1 MVAAPRSAPSGGGA
15 GRERQV
21 QIDGARCAHA
31 AVAGAGCEARVPGL
45 TSSKPY
51 LPGLLRRGEH
61 SSDQLEQYLGF
72 LAFIGNLALFTG
84 RAILRPWRIR
94 WDQVVKE
101 LQAAGV
107 NALPI
112 VGLLTFLI
120 GIVIAYQGGMVLRD
134 YGANLYVADIVGLS
148 MVRELAPLI
157 TAIIVAGRTG
167 SAYTAQ
173 IGTMMVT
180 EEVDAL
186 RSMGISPLEMLV
198 LPKLIALLV
207 ALPLLTVFADALG
220 LFGGLIMAN
229 VMLDLNRPPFSA
241 GWQKPDGWI
250 VPERYWQGAGVCRHH
265 CGGGLF
271 QGFQVRAAPAALDG
285 RRRSA
290 WSNRFSWSSSWMRPF
305 PWRLQ
310 NWAFESWKLRTVSAI
325 IPMNRPRVD
334 NRPRMGHLL
343 GGLVLEGCE
352 LAMSF
357 GAKRVFEG
365 VNVRIRQGEVLAIVG
380 GSGSGKSTLMRQLAL
395 LQTPTSGSV
404 TVFGTTVTDMESSS
418 ANSLRRRLGVMF
430 QNGALFGDLTVLE
443 NVSVPL
449 QEHTDLSLPLIEQV
463 AMLKIALAGLEP
475 EAAALYPSQLSG
487 GMRKRAA
494 VARGIALDPAVLFLD
509 EQFGLDRS
517 CRAMDELVV
526 QLKETLGLAVCW
538 SRRHGLWR
546 LQIGSVV
553 V

>member
-1 MVAAPRSAPSGGGA
+1 LATADWPETDIRFDLGGIESLDTVGAWLLHRTISALESGGA
-15 GRERQV
+15 ERKRRV
-21 QIDGARCAHA
+21 QIDGADGRTRQLLAL
-31 AVAGAGCEARVPGL
+31 VAGKSAGAEHPP
-45 TSSKPY
+45 KPY
-51 LPGLLRRGEH
+51 LPGLLESAGRH

-198 LPKLIALLV
+198 LPKLIALLI

-229 VMLDLNRPPFSA
+229 VMLDLNPATFLNRLAEALTLESYLSGIGKAPVFA
-241 GWQKPDGWI
+241 AIIAAVG
-250 VPERYWQGAGVCRHH
+250 C
-265 CGGGLF
+265 F
-271 QGFQVRAAPAALDG
+271 QGFQVQGSAGSVG
-285 RRRSA
+285 R
-290 WSNRFSWSSSWMRPF
+290 
-305 PWRLQ
+305 Q
-310 NWAFESWKLRTVSAI
+310 TTVSVVESIFLVI
-325 IPMNRPRVD
+325 IVD
-334 NRPRMGHLL
+334 AAFSMAFAKL
-343 GGLVLEGCE
+343 G
-352 LAMSF
+352 
-357 GAKRVFEG
+357 
-365 VNVRIRQGEVLAIVG
+365 I
-380 GSGSGKSTLMRQLAL
+380 
-395 LQTPTSGSV
+395 
-404 TVFGTTVTDMESSS
+404 
-418 ANSLRRRLGVMF
+418 
-430 QNGALFGDLTVLE
+430 
-443 NVSVPL
+443 
-449 QEHTDLSLPLIEQV
+449 
-463 AMLKIALAGLEP
+463 
-475 EAAALYPSQLSG
+475 
-487 GMRKRAA
+487 
-494 VARGIALDPAVLFLD
+494 
-509 EQFGLDRS
+509 
-517 CRAMDELVV
+517 
-526 QLKETLGLAVCW
+526 
-538 SRRHGLWR
+538 
-546 LQIGSVV
+546 
-553 V
+553 

>member
-1 MVAAPRSAPSGGGA
+1 
-15 GRERQV
+15 
-21 QIDGARCAHA
+21 
-31 AVAGAGCEARVPGL
+31 L
-45 TSSKPY
+45 N
-51 LPGLLRRGEH
+51 
-61 SSDQLEQYLGF
+61 QYLGF

-198 LPKLIALLV
+198 LPKLIALLI

-229 VMLDLNRPPFSA
+229 VMLDLNPTTFLSRLAEALTLDSYLSGIGKAPVFA
-241 GWQKPDGWI
+241 AIIAAVG
-250 VPERYWQGAGVCRHH
+250 C
-265 CGGGLF
+265 F
-271 QGFQVRAAPAALDG
+271 QGFQVQGSAGSVG
-285 RRRSA
+285 RQTTVSVVE
-290 WSNRFSWSSSWMRPF
+290 SIFLVLSWMQPF

-310 NWAFESWKLRTVSAI
+310 NWAFESWKLHARSRI
-325 IPMNRPRVD
+325 IR
-334 NRPRMGHLL
+334 
-343 GGLVLEGCE
+343 
-352 LAMSF
+352 
-357 GAKRVFEG
+357 
-365 VNVRIRQGEVLAIVG
+365 
-380 GSGSGKSTLMRQLAL
+380 
-395 LQTPTSGSV
+395 
-404 TVFGTTVTDMESSS
+404 
-418 ANSLRRRLGVMF
+418 
-430 QNGALFGDLTVLE
+430 
-443 NVSVPL
+443 
-449 QEHTDLSLPLIEQV
+449 
-463 AMLKIALAGLEP
+463 
-475 EAAALYPSQLSG
+475 
-487 GMRKRAA
+487 
-494 VARGIALDPAVLFLD
+494 
-509 EQFGLDRS
+509 
-517 CRAMDELVV
+517 
-526 QLKETLGLAVCW
+526 
-538 SRRHGLWR
+538 
-546 LQIGSVV
+546 
-553 V
+553 